1 METYKN
7 YSLSAEGYF
16 IKEKDM
22 PKYVESLI
30 NKHQPDI
37 LVITGHDALIK
48 GTNINDINNYKN
60 SKYFV
65 ETLKI
70 ARRVV
75 KSKNDLVIIAGACQ
89 SYYEALIEE
98 GANFASSPKRK
109 NIHLLDPIIVASFI
123 ATTPIS
129 QEIDYQKVLNATYS
143 KQIGGIETKGLARKQ
158 YFGGN

>member
-1 METYKN
+1 M
-7 YSLSAEGYF
+7 
-16 IKEKDM
+16 
-22 PKYVESLI
+22 
-30 NKHQPDI
+30 
-37 LVITGHDALIK
+37 
-48 GTNINDINNYKN
+48 
-60 SKYFV
+60 
-65 ETLKI
+65 
-70 ARRVV
+70 
-75 KSKNDLVIIAGACQ
+75 IIAGACQ

-98 GANFASSPKRK
+98 GANFASTPKRK